1 MRMRR
6 HRAFTVLVVLVPAG
20 IQAQD
25 RGRGPVILDL
35 PASTTAL
42 AMGGAFQLSG
52 RSSDAIFYNPALLLR
67 ATGFGLAAQ
76 RFGSQS
82 TAITLSGATG
92 WWKGSVGVGLQ
103 TLSYSTDAVTPQ
115 AIAPGQQDLLTG
127 GATAVS
133 ELVATLGY
141 AQEIF
146 GVRWG
151 IAGKLIEQRMAGA
164 KDALPAADL
173 GASITLGRITVGLTA
188 QNLGPDL
195 EVGGVET
202 DLANRLTAG
211 ASLQRRPVGPLD
223 LGASAAITR
232 LDDGTVIPAFGGEVA
247 WWPVT
252 GRTFIGRIG
261 VRRVGD
267 GPAHYLT
274 FGVAFVGD
282 EISIEYAFQGFDD
295 ADGAHRFGVSWR

>member
-1 MRMRR
+1 MKMGRR
-6 HRAFTVLVVLVPAG
+6 SAFTVLVVLMPAG

-25 RGRGPVILDL
+25 RGRAPVILDL

-42 AMGGAFQLSG
+42 AMGDAFQLSG
-52 RSSDAIFYNPALLLR
+52 RSSDAIFYNPAQLLR

-82 TAITLSGATG
+82 TSLTLSGATN
-92 WWKGSVGVGLQ
+92 WWKGAVGVGLQ
-103 TLSYSTDAVTPQ
+103 TLSYSTDGTTPQ
-115 AIAPGQQDLLTG
+115 AIATGQRDLLTG

-133 ELVATLGY
+133 ELVATLAY
-141 AQEIF
+141 AQELF

-151 IAGKLIEQRMAGA
+151 VAGKLIEQRMAGSH
-164 KDALPAADL
+164 DAVPAADL
-173 GASITLGRITVGLTA
+173 GASITLGPVTVGLSA

-202 DLANRLTAG
+202 DLANRVTAG
-211 ASLQRRPVGPLD
+211 ASLRRRPLGPLD

-232 LDDGTVIPAFGGEVA
+232 MEDGTVIPAFGGEVA

-261 VRRVGD
+261 VRRVER
-267 GPAHYLT
+267 GPANAVT
-274 FGVAFVGD
+274 FGAAFVGD
-282 EISIEYAFQGFDD
+282 AISIEYAFQGFDD